1 MAGQTIRHL
10 VLAAVMF
17 AACAGT
23 AQARQEASPAPQ
35 ALPPSSEVPVQ
46 APATPGDP
54 VALPALDNTTYEIG
68 PDDTLSITIFG
79 EPDLDKVYKVQAD
92 GMIAFPY
99 INDVRVAGLTVR
111 GIEQEIRRRL
121 VEAKYYENPQVVVEV
136 TGFRSQVVSV
146 RGSVANPG
154 ELTLDAREMTLS
166 RALARAGI
174 SPVAGSYIE
183 IRRPKPSPAGGPVE
197 YDVQTVQRADL
208 DDLRVDP
215 RLKHGDDIF
224 VPKAPVYYMNG
235 YVKTS
240 GAMVWKPGITI
251 GEAIAAAGGLSD
263 RGTFRGLKIQRLV
276 DGEFKEF
283 DADRNTR
290 IQPEDQVIVKQRVF

>member
-1 MAGQTIRHL
+1 MPRRLFHLL
-10 VLAAVMF
+10 VLAALIAT
-17 AACAGT
+17 AA
-23 AQARQEASPAPQ
+23 ASPALAQVPETPQPAAQTPPAPPQ
-35 ALPPSSEVPVQ
+35 ADDTQ
-46 APATPGDP
+46 APP
-54 VALPALDNTTYEIG
+54 VLPAALDDVTYEVG

-79 EPDLDKVYKVQAD
+79 EPELEKLYKVQAD
-92 GMIAFPY
+92 GMIAFPF
-99 INDVRVAGLTVR
+99 INNVRVAGLTVR
-111 GIEQEIRRRL
+111 GVEAELRKRL
-121 VEAKYYENPQVVVEV
+121 VAMKYYENPQVVVEV
-136 TGFRSQVVSV
+136 TGFRSQTVSV

-154 ELTLDAREMTLS
+154 ELTLEAREMTLT

-174 SPVAGSYIE
+174 SPLAGSYIE
-183 IRRPKPSPAGGPVE
+183 IRRPKPASPGGAIE
-197 YDVQTVQRADL
+197 YDVQTIQRADL

-215 RLKHGDDIF
+215 RLRDGDDIF

-240 GAMVWKPGITI
+240 GAMTWKPGITI
-251 GEAIAAAGGLSD
+251 GEAIAAAGGLAD

-283 DADRNTR
+283 DADRNTK